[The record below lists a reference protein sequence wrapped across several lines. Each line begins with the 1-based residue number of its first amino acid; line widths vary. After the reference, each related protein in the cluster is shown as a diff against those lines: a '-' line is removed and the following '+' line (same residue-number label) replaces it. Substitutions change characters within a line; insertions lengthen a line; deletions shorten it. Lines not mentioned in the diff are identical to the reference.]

1 MKNNRVLKRFALCV
15 TCIFGFTAC
24 NDNDGL
30 HVSDSVQSAFI
41 QKYGDV
47 SGVEWERKQANYMV
61 ADFWQDGKELEAWF
75 AVNEKWVLTEID
87 LEKSID
93 SLPEAV
99 KIGFNATDNGKSPY
113 RLDDIDQIV
122 RSSVSDVFII
132 EVERPEAEN
141 LILHF
146 NVAGELLEVP
156 SDDYLAKY
164 L

>member
-24 NDNDGL
+24 NDNEGL

-47 SGVEWERKQANYMV
+47 SGVGWECKQANYMV

-93 SLPEAV
+93 SLSEAV
-99 KIGFNATDNGKSPY
+99 KIGFNTTDYAKSPY
-113 RLDDIDQIV
+113 RLDNIDQIV
-122 RSSVSDVFII
+122 RPSVFDVFII
-132 EVERPEAEN
+132 EVERPEARN

-146 NVAGELLEVP
+146 NVLGELKEVP
-156 SDDYLAKY
+156 SDDYLAKN